1 MKRIL
6 LALLVIGTTIGL
18 SSCTKEYITN
28 SLPGVSY
35 VLAVKQG
42 DWQLQSGTD
51 RYKTTISMPQLDS
64 RYFEDGDVSVAISYD
79 NDKTAYKLIP
89 AVIRNY
95 SYEASYRV
103 GSVEIEATEVG
114 TNPTIVPPGDMLVKI
129 VLTDAEIGN

>member
-35 VLAVKQG
+35 VYTVSPG
-42 DWQLQSGTD
+42 DWQRVSGTNSFV
-51 RYKTTISMPQLDS
+51 REIAISNLDE
-64 RYFEDGDVSVAISYD
+64 RYFEDGHVSVAISYD
-79 NDKTAYKLIP
+79 TAPTVYEIIP
-89 AVIRNY
+89 AEIDDYSFSANY
-95 SYEASYRV
+95 SIGRV
-103 GSVEIEATEVG
+103 RVYAKDISGLAPVA
-114 TNPTIVPPGDMLVKI
+114 PAKLLVKV

>member
-28 SLPGVSY
+28 SLPGKSY
-35 VLAVKQG
+35 IIAVKQG
-42 DWQLQSGTD
+42 NWQLQSGTD
-51 RYKTTISMPQLDS
+51 RYKTTISIPDLDAM
-64 RYFEDGDVSVAISYD
+64 YFEDGDVSVAISYD
-79 NDKTAYKLIP
+79 SDITTYKLIP

-95 SYEASYRV
+95 SYEATYRI
-103 GSVEIEATEVG
+103 GSVDIEATEVG

-129 VLTDAEIGN
+129 VLTDATPGN